1 MSSGQPVP
9 GTRTMAAVRLRIRLL
24 LAASIAVGRGA
35 VLPRSLLA
43 FFMFALVCVPVLAA
57 DASADQKLFR
67 EIYQELVEINT
78 THSAGDNTKAANAMA
93 RRLRDAGFAAAD
105 IQVFEPFPRKGNLV
119 LRYRGS
125 GDRKPM
131 LLLAHLDVVEA
142 RREDWTSDPF
152 KLQES
157 GGYFT
162 ARGSIDDK
170 AMAASFVSVLGQL
183 RREGYT
189 PRRDIILAL
198 TSDEERGDVPSN
210 GAFWL
215 VNNQRAL
222 IDAEFGINEGGGGEL
237 KDGKPHLH
245 RIQVAEK
252 VYVTYEL
259 ETTNPGGH
267 SAQPRPDNAI
277 YQLTDA
283 LARIAK
289 HEFPAKISEVTRVY
303 FERSAVF
310 ASGQE
315 AADMRAVAQAIPD
328 MAAIA
333 RLSAKPFYNGQL
345 RTTCVT
351 TMLEAGHAENA
362 LPQRARAT
370 LNCRILPNDDAA
382 EVERAVKA
390 LAGDKVAVRHLYP
403 PTLSPPSP
411 LRADV
416 LGAVEKLT
424 SQMWPGVPVVPTMSA
439 GATDS
444 RFLRNIGIPV
454 YGVSG
459 LFSEPS
465 DYRAHGLNE
474 RVPVKSLYES
484 REFLY
489 RLLKELSN

>member
-1 MSSGQPVP
+1 MCSHYSGH
-9 GTRTMAAVRLRIRLL
+9 GASLARGL
-24 LAASIAVGRGA
+24 LAI
-35 VLPRSLLA
+35 SL
-43 FFMFALVCVPVLAA
+43 FALPCGRVLAA
-57 DASADQKLFR
+57 DAAAEQKLFR

-78 THSAGDNTKAANAMA
+78 SHSAGDNTKAANAMA
-93 RRLRDAGFAAAD
+93 KRLRDAGFAETEL
-105 IQVFEPFPRKGNLV
+105 QLFEPFPRKGNLV
-119 LRYRGS
+119 VRFKGS
-125 GDRKPM
+125 GEKKPM
-131 LLLAHLDVVEA
+131 LLIAHLDVVEA
-142 RREDWTSDPF
+142 KREDWSSDPF

-170 AMAASFVSVLGQL
+170 AMASSFVSVLGQL
-183 RREGYT
+183 KREGYT
-189 PRRDIILAL
+189 PKRDIILAL

-215 VNNQRAL
+215 VKNQRAL
-222 IDAEFGINEGGGGEL
+222 IEADFGINEGGGGEL
-237 KDGKPHLH
+237 KDGKPNLQ
-245 RIQVAEK
+245 RMQVAEK

-267 SAQPRPDNAI
+267 SSLPRPDNAI
-277 YQLTDA
+277 YLLTEA
-283 LARIAK
+283 LTRIAK
-289 HEFPAKISEVTRVY
+289 HEYPVRMSDVTKAY
-303 FERSAVF
+303 FERSAAF
-310 ASGQE
+310 TTGQE
-315 AADMRAVAQAIPD
+315 AADMRAVARDNPD
-328 MAAIA
+328 MAAVE
-333 RLSAKPFYNGQL
+333 RLSAKAFYNAQF

-362 LPQRARAT
+362 LPQRAKAT
-370 LNCRILPNDDAA
+370 VNCRILPHDDAT
-382 EVERAVKA
+382 EVERTLKS
-390 LAGDKVAVRHLYP
+390 LAGEKVAVKRLFP

-416 LGAVEKLT
+416 LGVVEKLT
-424 SQMWPGVPVVPTMSA
+424 SLMWPGVPVVPSMST

-459 LFSEPS
+459 LFVEPS

-474 RVPVKSLYES
+474 RILVKQLYEG

-489 RLLKELSN
+489 RLVKELAN